1 MWIKQS
7 GGKVF
12 GATFTAKE
20 QKAID
25 IEINRQ
31 ILEADEK
38 YQNNID
44 ASVLYALRVYAG
56 WGPKK
61 LRDFYESFGPIHD
74 DLRAYYEMP
83 DDTLET
89 DPAVRL
95 NYQIEKVEDLIMQ
108 EEALEFAF
116 EGYRF
121 YDLMRVALRR
131 NDPSYLAD
139 KVYQRKGAE
148 NVGVMRAAIRCDLT
162 DTRNWY
168 LNWNDKI
175 GLGY

>member
-56 WGPKK
+56 WG
-61 LRDFYESFGPIHD
+61 LRNLGTSMSLS
-74 DLRAYYEMP
+74 DLFMMTCERITRCPTMM
-83 DDTLET
+83 DGS
-89 DPAVRL
+89 R
-95 NYQIEKVEDLIMQ
+95 I
-108 EEALEFAF
+108 
-116 EGYRF
+116 
-121 YDLMRVALRR
+121 R
-131 NDPSYLAD
+131 NFW
-139 KVYQRKGAE
+139 
-148 NVGVMRAAIRCDLT
+148 I
-162 DTRNWY
+162 
-168 LNWNDKI
+168 
-175 GLGY
+175 

>member
-61 LRDFYESFGPIHD
+61 LRDFYESFELIHD

-83 DDTLET
+83 DDDGWLANRKLL
-89 DPAVRL
+89 DIGV
-95 NYQIEKVEDLIMQ
+95 D
-108 EEALEFAF
+108 
-116 EGYRF
+116 
-121 YDLMRVALRR
+121 VA
-131 NDPSYLAD
+131 
-139 KVYQRKGAE
+139 
-148 NVGVMRAAIRCDLT
+148 
-162 DTRNWY
+162 TRNRERKEGRK
-168 LNWNDKI
+168 N
-175 GLGY
+175 G